1 MPSRYPGKDDHYFQ
15 KQPKTGAKCN
25 QVKSRGYWLV
35 LIAACLWGTNGT
47 AQTLAPQGS
56 QPIIIGTLR
65 IALGGLT
72 LLAIALIH
80 GTLRDG
86 KRWAFLPTILGAL
99 SMAAYQIFFFAGV
112 ARTGVAIGTIVG
124 IGSTPILAGP
134 IGYIVR
140 GERPTRHWVIATGL
154 GIIGCALLIAA
165 GEEIHIDLLGIFLA
179 ICAGGSYAIFTT
191 VSKGLIEEHAPDAVM
206 AVTFCLGALFV
217 LPLLIGADLNWVVQ
231 PAGILVILHLG
242 VITAAFAYT
251 LFARGLRLVPVST
264 AATLTLGEP
273 LTAGLLG
280 VFFLHEVLT
289 SIAILG
295 IVLIF
300 IGLVVLST
308 EKIPALPAKL

>member
-1 MPSRYPGKDDHYFQ
+1 M
-15 KQPKTGAKCN
+15 
-25 QVKSRGYWLV
+25 KSRGYWLV

-47 AQTLAPQGS
+47 AQALAPQGA

-72 LLAIALIH
+72 LLVIAALR
-80 GTLRDG
+80 GALRDR
-86 KRWAFLPTILGAL
+86 KRWSFWPTLFGAL
-99 SMAAYQIFFFAGV
+99 SMAAYQMFFFAGV

-134 IGYIVR
+134 IGFIVR
-140 GERPTRHWVIATGL
+140 GEHPTRRWAIATSL

-165 GEEIHIDLLGIFLA
+165 GEKIHIDLLGIFLA

-191 VSKGLIEEHAPDAVM
+191 VSKGLIEEHAPEAVM

-217 LPLLIGADLNWVVQ
+217 LPLLFGADLNWLAQPTGLLVV
-231 PAGILVILHLG
+231 LHLG
-242 VITAAFAYT
+242 VITAALAYT
-251 LFARGLRLVPVST
+251 LFARGLRLVPVAT

-280 VFFLHEVLT
+280 VFFLHEALT
-289 SIAILG
+289 TLAVVG
-295 IVLIF
+295 IFLIF
-300 IGLVVLST
+300 TGLVVLST
-308 EKIPALPAKL
+308 EKLQAQPTMA